1 MAGLGDLVAGR
12 FCIGVASMT
21 GPAALSNRYVVRFLV
36 GVSWIFVVH
45 DNGSY
50 EADSMRSMSGRFNPG
65 PTGDD
70 WTMSA
75 AKAVTADELAA
86 R

>member
-1 MAGLGDLVAGR
+1 MWVEI

-21 GPAALSNRYVVRFLV
+21 GSSALSNRYVVRFFV
-36 GVSWIFVVH
+36 GVSWIFMAH

-50 EADSMRSMSGRFNPG
+50 EADSMRLISGLFSPG

-75 AKAVTADELAA
+75 AEFVTADELAA

>member
-1 MAGLGDLVAGR
+1 MAGLGALLVER

-21 GPAALSNRYVVRFLV
+21 GSTALLNGYVVRFLV
-36 GVSWIFVVH
+36 GVSWISVARG
-45 DNGSY
+45 NGSY
-50 EADSMRSMSGRFNPG
+50 EADSMRLTSGRFNPG

-75 AKAVTADELAA
+75 AKVVTADELAA